1 MVASYVVANG
11 RFVPSPPRSW
21 SPVVL
26 ADTGVLANYDLAP
39 DGRVLALLP
48 AGDEAEPAH
57 DHATL
62 VLNFFDEL
70 ERIHPRPGNRPPDA
84 PSSPTR

>member
-1 MVASYVVANG
+1 MVATYTVANDH
-11 RFVPSPPRSW
+11 FVPSPPRSW

-26 ADTGVLANYDLAP
+26 ADTGVLANFDLAP

-48 AGDEAEPAH
+48 ADDTEAPAR

-70 ERIHPRPGNRPPDA
+70 ERIHPRPGSR
-84 PSSPTR
+84 REGR